1 MRGVVLAVF
10 LAGFKGLSR
19 GKSKSNLNCNYPCHN
34 PEAIQGRPKEAW
46 LSFCQLDG
54 EGGGEVEC
62 VEDGD
67 PPPSP
72 PPTSPPCFSHCNTAE
87 DHCEDCGM
95 CFVLCPDHSGCN
107 CDTEEEEIEER
118 SCDICRCSSNV
129 CHAWDI
135 PY

>member
-1 MRGVVLAVF
+1 MAVF
-10 LAGFKGLSR
+10 LAGFRGLSR

-67 PPPSP
+67 PYLI
-72 PPTSPPCFSHCNTAE
+72 
-87 DHCEDCGM
+87 
-95 CFVLCPDHSGCN
+95 FVTGATGGARVDFVWL
-107 CDTEEEEIEER
+107 
-118 SCDICRCSSNV
+118 V
-129 CHAWDI
+129 
-135 PY
+135 